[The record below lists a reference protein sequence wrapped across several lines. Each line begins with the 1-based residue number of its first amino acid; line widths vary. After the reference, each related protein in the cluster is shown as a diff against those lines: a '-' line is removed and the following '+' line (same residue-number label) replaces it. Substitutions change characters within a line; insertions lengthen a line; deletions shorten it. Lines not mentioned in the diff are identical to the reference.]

1 MKEYK
6 NLTPV
11 VEKYREL
18 CAAQKSGEEAREML
32 EESGLDAELRQLA
45 QQELRESEELEEK
58 LTLELRTLLLPRDP
72 DDDKSAILEIRAAPA
87 G

>member
-1 MKEYK
+1 
-6 NLTPV
+6 
-11 VEKYREL
+11 
-18 CAAQKSGEEAREML
+18 ML

-58 LTLELRTLLLPRDP
+58 LTLELRTLLLLPVTRRRQVCDSGNPR
-72 DDDKSAILEIRAAPA
+72 RHRR